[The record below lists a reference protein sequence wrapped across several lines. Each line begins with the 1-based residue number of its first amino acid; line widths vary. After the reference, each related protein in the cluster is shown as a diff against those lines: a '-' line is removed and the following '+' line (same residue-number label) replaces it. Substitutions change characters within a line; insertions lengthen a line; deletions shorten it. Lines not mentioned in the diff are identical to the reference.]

1 MASLTIKAPPP
12 EGRPARTETA
22 GTRLATLS
30 LAALGVVYGDIGTSP
45 LYAFRACLNGYRGVP
60 PGAADVLGILSLI
73 FWALVIV
80 ISVKY
85 VLIAMRADN
94 DGDGG
99 IIALVALLSLGF
111 RASQG
116 KRAFLIALGLFGAAL
131 LYGDG
136 MITPAI
142 SVLSAIEGLREADPH
157 LVLFVIPIT
166 CTILILLFMFQKR
179 GTGRIGAVF
188 GPFMVVWFAILAVL
202 GIGEILRAPRILTA
216 VNPLHAVTFFG
227 SRGFA
232 RFRIIGAVFLVVTG
246 GEALYADM
254 GHFGARPIRLAWFAL
269 VLPAL
274 VLNYFGQGA
283 LVLTDPRHSTHPFY
297 DLAPH
302 WALYPIV
309 ALATCAT
316 IIASQAVISGAF
328 SLTRQ
333 AIELGY
339 WPRMKIAQTLPG
351 EIGQV
356 YVPGINSTFL
366 VGTLALVIG
375 FGSSSRLAGAYGVGV
390 TTTMVITTILI
401 FVVARDRWQWHPAVA
416 GLICAPLLAVDVSFF
431 GSNMLKIPDGGWFPL
446 CVGLLGYTLMSTWRR
461 GRQILFARLSA
472 DIKPVEV
479 FLDQIAKEPPIR
491 MPGDAIYLTGRVKG
505 APPMLVRQLERD
517 HVLRERVILLTI
529 VTEEVPRVPAS
540 QRLEIEPL
548 EQGFVRIAVH
558 YGFMQNPNLPA
569 ALRLCERFGLELDLD
584 QVIYCPG
591 HEALVPT
598 DRFSGMLLWR
608 KKLFAFMSRN
618 APRATAFFHL
628 PPGQVVEIGTQ
639 VEF

>member
-1 MASLTIKAPPP
+1 MNAPPT
-12 EGRPARTETA
+12 EGPPARTEPQGA
-22 GTRLATLS
+22 RLATLS

-45 LYAFRACLNGYRGVP
+45 LYAFRQCLYGYRGVP
-60 PGAADVLGILSLI
+60 ASAPDVFGILSLI
-73 FWALVIV
+73 FWALLIV

-85 VLIAMRADN
+85 ALIVTRADN

-99 IIALVALLSLGF
+99 IIALVALLSQGF
-111 RASQG
+111 QASKG
-116 KRAFLIALGLFGAAL
+116 RRAFLIALGLFGAAL

-142 SVLSAIEGLREADPH
+142 SVLSAVEGLREADPR
-157 LVLFVIPIT
+157 LTPFVIPIT
-166 CTILILLFMFQKR
+166 CAILILLFTIQKR

-188 GPFMVVWFAILAVL
+188 GPLMVVWFAILAVL

-216 VNPLHAVTFFG
+216 VNPIHAIGFFR

-232 RFRIIGAVFLVVTG
+232 GFRIVGAVFLVVTG
-246 GEALYADM
+246 GEAMYADM
-254 GHFGARPIRLAWFAL
+254 GHFGARPIRLAWFSIA
-269 VLPAL
+269 LPAL
-274 VLNYFGQGA
+274 LFNYFGQGA
-283 LVLTDPRHSTHPFY
+283 LVLIDPRHSKNPFY
-297 DLAPH
+297 DLAPD
-302 WALYPIV
+302 WALYPLV
-309 ALATCAT
+309 ALATCST
-316 IIASQAVISGAF
+316 IIASQAVIAGAF

-339 WPRMKIAQTLPG
+339 WPRMNIAQTSPE

-356 YVPGINSTFL
+356 YVPGMNSIFL

-401 FVVARDRWQWHPAVA
+401 FVVARDRWHWHPALA
-416 GLICAPLLAVDVSFF
+416 GLICAPLLAVDLSFF
-431 GSNMLKIPDGGWFPL
+431 GSNMLKIPHGGWFPL

-461 GRQILFARLSA
+461 GRQMLLARLAA
-472 DIKPVEV
+472 DIKPVDT
-479 FLDQIAKEPPIR
+479 FLGRIAKEPPIR
-491 MPGDAIYLTGRVKG
+491 LPGDAIYLTGRVKG
-505 APPMLVRQLERD
+505 APPMLLQQLERD

-529 VTEEVPRVPAS
+529 LTEEVPRVPAAR
-540 QRLEIEPL
+540 RLEIEPL
-548 EQGFVRIAVH
+548 EHGLMRVVVH
-558 YGFMQNPNLPA
+558 YGFMQNPNVPA

-584 QVIYCPG
+584 RVTYFSG
-591 HEALVPT
+591 HETLVPT
-598 DRFSGMLLWR
+598 ERFPGMFLWR

-618 APRATAFFHL
+618 ALRATAFFRL

>member
-1 MASLTIKAPPP
+1 MTAAQP
-12 EGRPARTETA
+12 ERPTARTEPE

-45 LYAFRACLNGYRGVP
+45 LYAFRECLHGYRGVP
-60 PGAADVLGILSLI
+60 PSAADVLGILSLI
-73 FWALVIV
+73 FWALLIV

-85 VLIAMRADN
+85 ALIVTRADN

-99 IIALVALLSLGF
+99 IIALVALLGQGF
-111 RASQG
+111 QASKG
-116 KRAFLIALGLFGAAL
+116 RRAFLIALGLFGAAL

-136 MITPAI
+136 TITPAI
-142 SVLSAIEGLREADPH
+142 SVLSAIEGLREADPD
-157 LVLFVIPIT
+157 LAPFVVPIT
-166 CTILILLFMFQKR
+166 CAILILLFTIQKR

-188 GPFMVVWFAILAVL
+188 GPLMVVWFAVLAAL

-216 VNPLHAVTFFG
+216 VNPIYAVTFFR

-232 RFRIIGAVFLVVTG
+232 GFRIIGAVFLVVTG

-254 GHFGARPIRLAWFAL
+254 GHFGARPIRLAWFSL

-274 VLNYFGQGA
+274 LLNYFGQGA
-283 LVLTDPRHSTHPFY
+283 LVLTDPQRSGHPFY
-297 DLAPH
+297 DLAPQ

-316 IIASQAVISGAF
+316 IIASQAVIAGAF

-339 WPRMKIAQTLPG
+339 WPRMNIAQTSPE

-356 YVPGINSTFL
+356 YVPGMNSMFL
-366 VGTLALVIG
+366 VGTLALVVG

-390 TTTMVITTILI
+390 STTMVITTILI
-401 FVVARDRWQWHPAVA
+401 FVVARDRWHWHPAVA
-416 GLICAPLLAVDVSFF
+416 GLICAPLLAVDLAFF
-431 GSNMLKIPDGGWFPL
+431 SSNMLKIPDGGWFPL

-461 GRQILFARLSA
+461 GRQILLARLSA

-479 FLDQIAKEPPIR
+479 FLERIAKAPPTR
-491 MPGDAIYLTGRVKG
+491 MPGDAIYLSGRVKG
-505 APPMLVRQLERD
+505 APPMLVHQLERER
-517 HVLRERVILLTI
+517 VLRERVILLTI
-529 VTEEVPRVPAS
+529 LTEEMPRVPAAR
-540 QRLEIEPL
+540 RLEIEAL
-548 EQGFVRIAVH
+548 NQGFVRIVVH
-558 YGFMQNPNLPA
+558 YGFMQNPNVPA
-569 ALRLCERFGLELDLD
+569 ALRLCERFGLTLDLD
-584 QVIYCPG
+584 RVTYYTG
-591 HEALVPT
+591 HESLVPT
-598 DRFSGMLLWR
+598 DRFRGMLLWR

-618 APRATAFFHL
+618 APRATAFFRL

>member
-12 EGRPARTETA
+12 EGRPARTEPA

-333 AIELGY
+333 AIESRLLAANEDRADVAGGN
-339 WPRMKIAQTLPG
+339 RAGVRSRDKLD
-351 EIGQV
+351 
-356 YVPGINSTFL
+356 VPG
-366 VGTLALVIG
+366 
-375 FGSSSRLAGAYGVGV
+375 RDAGAGNRFWLLFAVGGG
-390 TTTMVITTILI
+390 LW
-401 FVVARDRWQWHPAVA
+401 RGRYDHDGDHHDSDLCRGPRPLAVA
-416 GLICAPLLAVDVSFF
+416 SCCRG
-431 GSNMLKIPDGGWFPL
+431 PD
-446 CVGLLGYTLMSTWRR
+446 
-461 GRQILFARLSA
+461 
-472 DIKPVEV
+472 
-479 FLDQIAKEPPIR
+479 
-491 MPGDAIYLTGRVKG
+491 
-505 APPMLVRQLERD
+505 
-517 HVLRERVILLTI
+517 LRAA
-529 VTEEVPRVPAS
+529 AS
-540 QRLEIEPL
+540 R
-548 EQGFVRIAVH
+548 
-558 YGFMQNPNLPA
+558 
-569 ALRLCERFGLELDLD
+569 
-584 QVIYCPG
+584 
-591 HEALVPT
+591 
-598 DRFSGMLLWR
+598 
-608 KKLFAFMSRN
+608 
-618 APRATAFFHL
+618 
-628 PPGQVVEIGTQ
+628 
-639 VEF
+639 